1 MRPRKEAA
9 TDEEVTAMRASS
21 MDLRERVAAA
31 VDDGQLPQ
39 RQIAR
44 LFRVSLSFVP
54 RLLKRRR
61 EAGTLA
67 AEPHRGGPRRVLGAA
82 ERCRLWELVEE
93 HNDDTLD
100 ELRRRGGSRCSLT
113 TIWRAL
119 RRLGLTRKQK
129 SLHADERDRDDV
141 KRKRRTFRRKVRRI
155 EPGRLRFVD
164 ESGANTAMA
173 RAHAW
178 APRGVRAVGS
188 APGGW
193 ESFTVIA
200 ALGLDGVSAPLV
212 LPGSIDA
219 AAFDSYVA
227 DVLAP
232 ALRPGDVVVWDNLPA
247 HQGRAAAA
255 AVRQAGARLMFLSPY
270 SPDYTPIERLWSKVK
285 TYLRRLAARS
295 KESLY
300 GAISEALESVTAQ
313 DIIGWFEH
321 AGLYAMQ
328 G

>member
-1 MRPRKEAA
+1 
-9 TDEEVTAMRASS
+9 MRAYS
-21 MDLRERVAAA
+21 MDLRERVAAT
-31 VDDGQLPQ
+31 VDEGRWSQ

-44 LFRVSLSFVP
+44 LFRVSLSFVS

-67 AEPHRGGPRRVLGAA
+67 PAPHRGGPRPALDFAA
-82 ERCRLWELVEE
+82 RWRLRRLARE

-100 ELRRRGGSRCSLT
+100 ELRRRGGFACSLT
-113 TIWRAL
+113 TIWRVL
-119 RRLGLTRKQK
+119 RRGGLTRKLK
-129 SLHADERDRDDV
+129 SMHADERDRPDV
-141 KRKRRTFRRKVRRI
+141 KRKRRSFRRRVRRI
-155 EPGRLRFVD
+155 EPGRLKFID

-173 RAHAW
+173 RTHAW
-178 APRGVRAVGS
+178 SPRGERAVGS
-188 APGGW
+188 APGKW

-219 AAFDSYVA
+219 AAFDSYVE

-232 ALRPGDVVVWDNLPA
+232 GLRPGDVVLWDNLPT

-255 AVRQAGARLMFLSPY
+255 AVRGAGARLMFLSPY

-285 TYLRRLAARS
+285 AYLRRVAARS
-295 KESLY
+295 KDSLY
-300 GAISEALESVTAQ
+300 SALGEAPETVTAR

-321 AGLYAMQ
+321 AGLCAVQ
-328 G
+328 E